1 MSRRLKLIA
10 AVAVVLVAISGFSP
24 GRKGGGYRSSKGG
37 GCSSSSSSSHNNSG
51 SGYHSG
57 SSYDS
62 DTGTDGGDS
71 GYGSKDDY
79 GSSSDSGYRSGSRRY
94 HSTTGTTGSRH
105 GSTRYGSA
113 SATVTRCAPQSGS
126 EAKAEV
132 EVRNPKSY
140 TKTYTVTV
148 EFLDESGAHVD
159 SGSADVEVGSRT
171 TAPVDVRMA
180 HPGRVGD
187 VSECLVKSV
196 D

>member
-24 GRKGGGYRSSKGG
+24 NRKGGGHRSSSKGG

-51 SGYHSG
+51 S
-57 SSYDS
+57 SYDS
-62 DTGTDGGDS
+62 DTGTDGG
-71 GYGSKDDY
+71 YGSKDDY
-79 GSSSDSGYRSGSRRY
+79 GTKDDYGSTGDSGYRSGSRRY

-105 GSTRYGSA
+105 GGTRYGSA

-140 TKTYTVTV
+140 SKTYKVTV
-148 EFLDESGAHVD
+148 EFLNESGVRVD
-159 SGSADVEVGSRT
+159 SGSAEVEVGSRT

-180 HPGRVGD
+180 HPGRIGD

>member
-24 GRKGGGYRSSKGG
+24 GRKGGGYRGSSKGG

-51 SGYHSG
+51 S
-57 SSYDS
+57 SYDS
-62 DTGTDGGDS
+62 DTGGS
-71 GYGSKDDY
+71 SYGSDGSSYGRKGDY
-79 GSSSDSGYRSGSRRY
+79 GSSGDSGYRSGTRRY

-132 EVRNPKSY
+132 EVRNPKNY

-148 EFLDESGAHVD
+148 EFLDESGTHVD
-159 SGSADVEVGSRT
+159 SGSAEVEVGSRT

-180 HPGRVGD
+180 HPGRIGD